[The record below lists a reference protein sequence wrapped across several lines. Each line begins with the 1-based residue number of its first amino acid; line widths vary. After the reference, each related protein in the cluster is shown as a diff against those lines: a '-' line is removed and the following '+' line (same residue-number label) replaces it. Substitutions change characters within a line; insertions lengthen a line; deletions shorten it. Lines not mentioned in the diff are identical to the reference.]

1 MFSLS
6 YTPAYD
12 PYHTAFRYL
21 VILSSAENSTLSY
34 RAARTADFFLCFPW
48 ALSDVRAPRN
58 VKGFAKERNSIL
70 KLYPQSNYEKIPKSR
85 IIFER
90 MEVIQA
96 TAVSALAGADIIDSV
111 VAEHGQVSLV
121 VDSLSDN
128 LLSSIKSFQ
137 EKHSELV
144 ELISKKL
151 PQFSELG
158 KDGIFARSGLGEHSY
173 DIV

>member
-12 PYHTAFRYL
+12 PYHTVFRYL
-21 VILSSAENSTLSY
+21 VILSSVEDSSLSY

-48 ALSDVRAPRN
+48 ALSEVKAPRG
-58 VKGFAKERNSIL
+58 VKGFAKDRNSIL
-70 KLYPQSNYEKIPKSR
+70 KLYPQSTYDKIPKPR

-96 TAVSALAGADIIDSV
+96 TAVSALAGADLIDSV
-111 VAEHGQVSLV
+111 VAEQGHVSLV
-121 VDSLSDN
+121 VDSLSEN
-128 LLSSIKSFQ
+128 LLSSIKEFQ
-137 EKHSELV
+137 IKHSELV
-144 ELISKKL
+144 ELIAKKL

-158 KDGIFARSGLGEHSY
+158 KDGIFARSGLGEHNY